1 MIVLGVESSCD
12 ETGLALYDTERG
24 LIAHALHSQVAMHEA
39 YGGVVPELASRD
51 HVRRAIPLLEQIL
64 DQSKLPLS
72 AIDAIG
78 YTQGPGLAGALLVG
92 AAIANALGLALQK
105 PVLGVH
111 HLEGHLLSPLLS
123 ERPPVFPFVALL
135 VSGGHTQL
143 MRVEGV
149 GQYVLL
155 GETLDDAAGEAFDK
169 SAKLLGLGYPGGPA
183 ISRLAEAGDP
193 SAYVLPRPMLHS
205 KNLDF
210 SFSGLKTAVL
220 TLVKKH
226 GAHLSDTD
234 KANISRAFVD
244 AIVEVLT
251 AKCLAA
257 LKQTG
262 LKRLVIA
269 GGVGA
274 NQQLRLALN
283 AAAERKRFEVFYP
296 ELALCTDN
304 GAMIAF
310 AAALR
315 LNNKLAMGS
324 HDYSFNV
331 KPRWPLDAIDA
342 IDVKM

>member
-1 MIVLGVESSCD
+1 
-12 ETGLALYDTERG
+12 
-24 LIAHALHSQVAMHEA
+24 
-39 YGGVVPELASRD
+39 
-51 HVRRAIPLLEQIL
+51 
-64 DQSKLPLS
+64 
-72 AIDAIG
+72 
-78 YTQGPGLAGALLVG
+78 
-92 AAIANALGLALQK
+92 
-105 PVLGVH
+105 
-111 HLEGHLLSPLLS
+111 
-123 ERPPVFPFVALL
+123 VFPFVALL

-149 GQYVLL
+149 GKYVLL

-193 SAYVLPRPMLHS
+193 TVYVLPRPMLHS

-315 LNNKLAMGS
+315 LKNKLAVGS

-331 KPRWPLDAIDA
+331 KPRWPLDAIDTIDA
-342 IDVKM
+342 IDVMR